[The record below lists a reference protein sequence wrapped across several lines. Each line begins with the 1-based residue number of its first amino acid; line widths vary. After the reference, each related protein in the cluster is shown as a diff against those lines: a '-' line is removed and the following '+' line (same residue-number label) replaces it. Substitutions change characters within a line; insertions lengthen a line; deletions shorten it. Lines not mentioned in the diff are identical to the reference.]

1 MCVCGARAWMCG
13 CVCVG
18 ATMGFPFS
26 DASRYNIVLSWYS
39 MENKEWHLCHS
50 IESARYGELSLISYV
65 YQNEVRHENYKKKKK
80 KRKLSFSG
88 RITRMS
94 NRDRFRYLQKTGRNV
109 TLLSCA
115 ASRIRNLV
123 NSPETVNSGTFDS
136 RSLLYH
142 SPSDQSDPNHGC
154 HEPTLLRTNGP
165 VAARTYKRRSAR
177 PNKSHATT
185 SRIELVT
192 SNRTISAKN
201 GLWDRWKIL
210 NWSQQVWF

>member
-1 MCVCGARAWMCG
+1 
-13 CVCVG
+13 
-18 ATMGFPFS
+18 
-26 DASRYNIVLSWYS
+26 
-39 MENKEWHLCHS
+39 MES
-50 IESARYGELSLISYV
+50 VRYGESSLISYV
-65 YQNEVRHENYKKKKK
+65 CQNEVHHENYKKKK

-94 NRDRFRYLQKTGRNV
+94 NREDRFRYLEKTGRNV
-109 TLLSCA
+109 ALLSCA

-192 SNRTISAKN
+192 SNRTISAKTN
-201 GLWDRWKIL
+201 CEIDRKYWIGHNECGFSSIQKIVR
-210 NWSQQVWF
+210 NCM